1 MVRGIYTGASGMIA
15 EQTRLDVVANN
26 LANVDKP
33 GFKRDTATFKSFPEM
48 LAARTDDDGVIIFP
62 LGSMDIRPYIGIL
75 GTGVEVNEVFTEWE
89 QGSLRE
95 TGNPLDIALSG
106 KGFFSVDTPYGE
118 RYTRNGTFLIDKDFY
133 LVTKDGYKVMG
144 ENGYIQIKANN
155 FNIDEQG
162 RVTINKQYQDDPSR
176 LVQMNE
182 NEWKEPEVIDTLK
195 IVRFENERYLKKEGE
210 SLYIDTPVSGKA
222 YNAETGVDRPT
233 VIPRFL
239 EMSNVNPVQEMVRMI
254 EVQRAYEL
262 NSKSISTHDALV
274 GKAVN
279 EVGRV

>member
-1 MVRGIYTGASGMIA
+1 MVRGVYTGASGMIA

-26 LANVDKP
+26 LANVDKTA
-33 GFKRDTATFKSFPEM
+33 FKRDTATFKAFPQM
-48 LAARTDDDGVIIFP
+48 LASRTDDDGVVIFP
-62 LGSMDIRPYIGIL
+62 LGSTDIMPYIGQL

-95 TGNPLDIALSG
+95 TNNPLDIALSG
-106 KGFFSVDTPYGE
+106 KGFFAVETPYGE
-118 RYTRNGTFLIDKDFY
+118 RYTRNGSFLIDKDFY
-133 LVTKDGYKVMG
+133 LVTKDGYKVKG

-155 FNIDEQG
+155 FDIDEQG
-162 RVTINKQYQDDPSR
+162 QITVNKQYQDNPNR

-182 NEWKEPEVIDTLK
+182 NEWREPEVIDTLK
-195 IVRFENERYLKKEGE
+195 IVRFENERFLKKEGE
-210 SLYIDTPVSGKA
+210 SLYIDTLESGKA
-222 YNAETGVDRPT
+222 YVAELGIDRPT
-233 VIPRFL
+233 VISRFL
-239 EMSNVNPVQEMVRMI
+239 EMSNVNPVNEMVRMI

-262 NSKSISTHDALV
+262 NSKTIMTADALV